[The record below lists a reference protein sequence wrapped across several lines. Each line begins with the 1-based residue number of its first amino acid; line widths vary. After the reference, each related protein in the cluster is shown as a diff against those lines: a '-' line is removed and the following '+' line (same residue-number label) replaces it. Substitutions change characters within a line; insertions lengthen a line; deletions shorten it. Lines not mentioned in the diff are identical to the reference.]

1 MLELQLTIIGWTLLC
16 GIGLGFVFDSWCAC
30 RAILH
35 PGRLA
40 TSLGDLV
47 FWFLAA
53 AIVAAVLLSA
63 NYGELRGWY
72 LLSWALGF
80 AIYQEL
86 ISQYLQR
93 PLKRFL
99 TALFRFLLRMAV
111 WLGLPVW
118 LPLKFVIRQGKA
130 GGRKGKKIVRTIGR
144 LIKRK
149 LAFLNRKK
157 GP

>member
-16 GIGLGFVFDSWCAC
+16 GIGLGSCSIVGVLVAPFCI
-30 RAILH
+30 RAPSYFARRSCL
-35 PGRLA
+35 L
-40 TSLGDLV
+40 
-47 FWFLAA
+47 FLAA

-130 GGRKGKKIVRTIGR
+130 GGRKGKKR
-144 LIKRK
+144 LC
-149 LAFLNRKK
+149 